1 MWTDLVKAYE
11 SNIAVL
17 EESRRAYEG
26 AMKEVVSEAGQAMER
41 ATREGIGKFGGGLS
55 QTFNG
60 VSISEDAVFP
70 KAPCPYVSII
80 DEAGTT
86 EFRLTIWVASAFGGP
101 QGLLRLGVALQRLRP
116 GLNLKAWIAK
126 CSESMPDAA
135 PGEPFDP
142 LDAPTFSD
150 MASDEPLFRVVSIP
164 LTDQETRDV
173 AREVHDATLA
183 LTGYITQLFEPIT
196 DAGHP
201 MEVVE
206 DALLSYRP
214 TLEAL
219 AAEAGVSVS
228 PSKGLGPW
236 GSGGRYL
243 QVGNFWLASLPSMNG
258 LVACANK
265 ADRDVLAGLAK
276 RLDRPVGRDSIVVVL
291 TEEELRDPEA
301 DCEASISEAF
311 ELWFVTKATEREPG
325 PDSGEAAE

>member
-11 SNIAVL
+11 KNIAVL

-26 AMKEVVSEAGQAMER
+26 ALREVCSEAAKAMER
-41 ATREGIGKFGGGLS
+41 ATGEGIGNFGGGLGQS
-55 QTFNG
+55 FDG
-60 VSISEDAVFP
+60 VAVSEEAVFA
-70 KAPCPYVSII
+70 KAPWPYVSII
-80 DEAGTT
+80 DEVGIT

-116 GLNLKAWIAK
+116 GLNLKAWVAR
-126 CSESMPDAA
+126 CSESIPDTA
-135 PGEPFDP
+135 PGQPFDP
-142 LDAPTFSD
+142 LDDSFSD
-150 MASDEPLFRVVSIP
+150 MASSELLFRVVSIP
-164 LTDQETRDV
+164 LDGRESRDV

-183 LTGYITQLFEPIT
+183 LTGYITQLFEPIA

-201 MEVVE
+201 MEVIE

-236 GSGGRYL
+236 ASGGRYL

-258 LVACANK
+258 LVACSNK
-265 ADRDVLAGLAK
+265 ADRDVLAGLAES
-276 RLDRPVGRDSIVVVL
+276 LNRPVGRDGILVVL

-301 DCEASISEAF
+301 DCGASISEAY
-311 ELWFVTKATEREPG
+311 ELWFATKAAGGEPG
-325 PDSGEAAE
+325 PIADEAAE

>member
-11 SNIAVL
+11 TNIAVL

-26 AMKEVVSEAGQAMER
+26 ALREVCSEAAKAMER
-41 ATREGIGKFGGGLS
+41 ATGDGIGNFGGGLS
-55 QTFNG
+55 QTFDG
-60 VSISEDAVFP
+60 VAVSEEAVFA
-70 KAPCPYVSII
+70 KAPWPYVSII

-116 GLNLKAWIAK
+116 GLNLKAWVAR
-126 CSESMPDAA
+126 CSESMPDEA

-142 LDAPTFSD
+142 LDPSFSD
-150 MASDEPLFRVVSIP
+150 MPSDELLFRVVSIP
-164 LTDQETRDV
+164 LDGRESRDV
-173 AREVHDATLA
+173 AREVHAATLA
-183 LTGYITQLFEPIT
+183 LGGYIPQLFEPIT

-201 MEVVE
+201 LEVVE
-206 DALLSYRP
+206 GALLSYRP
-214 TLEAL
+214 ALEAL

-258 LVACANK
+258 LVASSNK
-265 ADRDVLAGLAK
+265 ADRDVLAELAE
-276 RLDRPVGRDSIVVVL
+276 RLDRPVGRDSVLVVL
-291 TEEELRDPEA
+291 TEEELRDPDA
-301 DCEASISEAF
+301 DCGANISQAF
-311 ELWFVTKATEREPG
+311 ELWFATKAAESEPG
-325 PDSGEAAE
+325 PDAGEAAE